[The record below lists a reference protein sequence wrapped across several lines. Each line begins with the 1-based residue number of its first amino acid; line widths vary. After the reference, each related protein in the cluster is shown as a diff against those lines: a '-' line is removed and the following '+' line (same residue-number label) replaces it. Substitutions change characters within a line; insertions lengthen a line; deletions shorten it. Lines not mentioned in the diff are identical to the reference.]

1 MKRTAYSV
9 GQVNAYIKNMFAQDF
24 LLHNICVKGE
34 VSNCKYHTSGHIY
47 FTIKDEKAA
56 MSAIMFSGSRSGLDF
71 QMQKGD
77 KVLVTGSIEV
87 YERDGAYQIYARKI
101 EKDGEGSLF
110 LRFEALKRELSEM
123 GMFADEYKKPIPK
136 YVLSLGIVTSS
147 TGAALQDI
155 RNIAARRNPYA
166 QLVLYSA
173 LVQGDGAAESIV
185 KGIRALDGLG
195 LDAIIVGRGG
205 GSIED
210 LWAFNEEI
218 VARAIFD
225 CQTPV
230 ISAVGHET
238 DTTIADYAA
247 DLRAPT
253 PSAAAELALFQF
265 SDLMEEIRQ
274 KKRELDSSMAWKL
287 EAAKNRCHH
296 LERLLQSKNP
306 KNQIHQGR
314 QYALLLEEKLER
326 AMKEK
331 LKQMRHR
338 LELLAGR
345 LDGASPAKKLGGGMA
360 YLLAEDGTRIFGA
373 MDVSVGAL
381 IRARLKDGTVTA
393 RVTAV
398 TPDAETREGEDT
410 ICQMDGNIV

>member
-205 GSIED
+205 SIED

-398 TPDAETREGEDT
+398 TPDAETREGE
-410 ICQMDGNIV
+410 

>member
-306 KNQIHQGR
+306 RNQIHQGR

-393 RVTAV
+393 RVTAF
-398 TPDAETREGEDT
+398 TPDAETREGE
-410 ICQMDGNIV
+410 

>member
-398 TPDAETREGEDT
+398 TPDAETREGE
-410 ICQMDGNIV
+410 

>member
-1 MKRTAYSV
+1 MKRSAYSV

-166 QLVLYSA
+166 QLVLYAA

-360 YLLAEDGTRIFGA
+360 YLLAEDGTRISGA
-373 MDVSVGAL
+373 MDVSVGAR

-398 TPDAETREGEDT
+398 TPDAETREGE
-410 ICQMDGNIV
+410 

>member
-1 MKRTAYSV
+1 MKRNAYSV

-136 YVLSLGIVTSS
+136 YVMSLGIVTSS

-166 QLVLYSA
+166 QLVLYAA
-173 LVQGDGAAESIV
+173 LVQGDGSAESIV

-265 SDLMEEIRQ
+265 SDLMEEMRQ

-360 YLLAEDGTRIFGA
+360 YLLAEDGTRISGA
-373 MDVSVGAL
+373 MDVSVGAR

-398 TPDAETREGEDT
+398 MPDAETREGE
-410 ICQMDGNIV
+410 

>member
-77 KVLVTGSIEV
+77 KVLVTGSREV

-398 TPDAETREGEDT
+398 TPDAETREGE
-410 ICQMDGNIV
+410 

>member
-101 EKDGEGSLF
+101 EKDGDGSLF

-306 KNQIHQGR
+306 RNQIHQGR

-398 TPDAETREGEDT
+398 TPDAETREGE
-410 ICQMDGNIV
+410 

>member
-1 MKRTAYSV
+1 M
-9 GQVNAYIKNMFAQDF
+9 
-24 LLHNICVKGE
+24 
-34 VSNCKYHTSGHIY
+34 
-47 FTIKDEKAA
+47 
-56 MSAIMFSGSRSGLDF
+56 
-71 QMQKGD
+71 
-77 KVLVTGSIEV
+77 
-87 YERDGAYQIYARKI
+87 
-101 EKDGEGSLF
+101 
-110 LRFEALKRELSEM
+110 
-123 GMFADEYKKPIPK
+123 
-136 YVLSLGIVTSS
+136 
-147 TGAALQDI
+147 
-155 RNIAARRNPYA
+155 
-166 QLVLYSA
+166 
-173 LVQGDGAAESIV
+173 
-185 KGIRALDGLG
+185 
-195 LDAIIVGRGG
+195 DAIIVGRGG

-306 KNQIHQGR
+306 RNQIHQGR

-398 TPDAETREGEDT
+398 TPDAETREGE
-410 ICQMDGNIV
+410 

>member
-1 MKRTAYSV
+1 MKKNVYSV
-9 GQVNAYIKNMFAQDF
+9 GQVNTYIKNMFAQDF

-398 TPDAETREGEDT
+398 TPDAETREGE
-410 ICQMDGNIV
+410 

>member
-306 KNQIHQGR
+306 RNQIHQGR

-398 TPDAETREGEDT
+398 TPDAETREGE
-410 ICQMDGNIV
+410 